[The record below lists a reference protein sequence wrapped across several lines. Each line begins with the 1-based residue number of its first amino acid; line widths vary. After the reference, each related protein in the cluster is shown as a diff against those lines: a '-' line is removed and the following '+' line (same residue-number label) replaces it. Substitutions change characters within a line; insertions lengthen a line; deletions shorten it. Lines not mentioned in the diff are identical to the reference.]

1 MTSAIVMK
9 NQDIGRNWNIAF
21 SAIKPMW
28 HGLSLRTAYSYG
40 EAKNTID
47 PGSTAFAS
55 WTGNPTP
62 GDPNNPGLGFSTLVA
77 GPPLLRCSA
86 SYTQAV
92 LRLRRD
98 VDLDVLGDAHDRQHQ
113 LHVRRPTPTATAPTA
128 TT

>member
-1 MTSAIVMK
+1 MK

-21 SAIKPMW
+21 SASKPMW

-55 WTGNPTP
+55 WNSNATP
-62 GDPNNPGLGFSTLVA
+62 GDPNNPGLGFSTASPGHRFFL
-77 GPPLLRCSA
+77 SA

-98 VDLDVLGDAHDRQHQ
+98 LDLARSGRAARSATPATSS
-113 LHVRRPTPTATAPTA
+113 RPTSTATAAPA